1 MVYGTHWVVDLS
13 LPSGPKVLQERV
25 CSQLDFLLGEGIAK
39 AVLGNARGMIGLHIV
54 RLSWLSYERIGK
66 MKNLF
71 SLLCQGIVQISMTL
85 KISLAKV
92 ACLKRELAQPVQK
105 RK

>member
-1 MVYGTHWVVDLS
+1 
-13 LPSGPKVLQERV
+13 
-25 CSQLDFLLGEGIAK
+25 
-39 AVLGNARGMIGLHIV
+39 
-54 RLSWLSYERIGK
+54 